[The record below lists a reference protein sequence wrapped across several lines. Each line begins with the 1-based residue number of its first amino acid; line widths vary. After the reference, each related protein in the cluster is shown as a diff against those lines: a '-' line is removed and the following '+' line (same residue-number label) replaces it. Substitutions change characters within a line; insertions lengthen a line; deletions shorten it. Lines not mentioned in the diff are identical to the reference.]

1 MSACTRARDKGSRGR
16 TLAPRFPVAQL
27 LITPGALAAAIQASG
42 DDAFGL
48 LRHHI
53 QGDWGGLDPVDVAEN
68 EFSLI
73 RGFRMISAYNLKDR
87 TKVWVITEADRS
99 ATTILLPWDY

>member
-1 MSACTRARDKGSRGR
+1 MHG
-16 TLAPRFPVAQL
+16 PRFSLGQL
-27 LITPGALAAAIQASG
+27 LITPGAVKAIKASG

-48 LRHHI
+48 LRRHI

-73 RGFRMISAYNLKDR
+73 RGFRMISAYNLKDG

-99 ATTILLPWDY
+99 ATTILLAWEY